1 MRIGTR
7 ILEIVKKI
15 VIVVFIMVMTLVGWA
30 LFERFYFRVAPNQNH
45 ADAIKTVKQ
54 IHAGELEAKSKYG
67 KYLDLKELV
76 EKELAP
82 QHLIDRASFGFEF
95 EVELAEDDFV
105 IKATAKN
112 KSDSISSITMK
123 SNGKILV
130 TRNYIRSYLY

>member
-7 ILEIVKKI
+7 IMKTVKKI
-15 VIVVFIMVMTLVGWA
+15 AIVVFIMVMTLVGWT
-30 LFERFYFRVAPNQNH
+30 LFERFFYYTDYSNENQP
-45 ADAIKTVKQ
+45 AAAIETIKQ

-67 KYLDLKELV
+67 RYLSLKELV

-82 QHLIDRASFGFEF
+82 QHLMDGESFGFEF
-95 EVELAEDDFV
+95 EVELTEDDFV
-105 IKATAKN
+105 INATAKN

-130 TRNYIRSYLY
+130 TRNYIRSY

>member
-15 VIVVFIMVMTLVGWA
+15 VIVVFIMVMTLVGWT
-30 LFERFYFRVAPNQNH
+30 LFENFYFRVASNRNH
-45 ADAIKTVKQ
+45 ADTMTTVKQ
-54 IHAGELEAKSKYG
+54 IHSGELEAKSKYG

-112 KSDSISSITMK
+112 KSDSINSITMK

-130 TRNYIRSYLY
+130 TINYTEEHLY